1 MNRSRKTVS
10 KQLIIALG
18 LFAATTVF
26 AQKESR
32 TFEERFN
39 VKEDAVLEI
48 NTSYADIEFETWEK
62 DEVAITATIT
72 LDGATKEEVDTYFKN
87 TPIEILGNSTK
98 VTVSSKS
105 RNNNLFMYRG
115 DSDMEF
121 DFDNLHIDIPE
132 IAPFVVNVPQIA
144 PFPEMPPLPPMPPL
158 PTTKAFKFDYEAYEK
173 DGEKYMK
180 KWQKNF
186 EKSFDKEHQKKLE
199 AWGER
204 VEEQAKKMEE
214 RMHEQQER
222 RAEQLDKRALE
233 MDRRIEAREEKRAQ
247 ILSEREKERDLF
259 FVRRDSL
266 RGNDSNIFYFNT
278 DGAQRNYKIKKTI
291 KIKLPK
297 STRIK
302 MDVRHGE
309 VKLAENTK
317 NLNANL
323 SHSSLW
329 AVTIEGSETNVS
341 AAYTPVNVRKWNYGQ
356 LNTKYSEA
364 VSLAEVVELQLQ
376 ATSSHVTIDKIL
388 ERAFIKNS
396 FGPLHI
402 SELGANFKEL
412 DLSLKNGELKLHLPK
427 VATNIYIKENASSL
441 KIPSTMKLSKTQNGS
456 TTVNKGFH
464 LKNDSDRSILI
475 TADYSEVVIQ

>member
-1 MNRSRKTVS
+1 MNRSRRTIS

-18 LFAATTVF
+18 LFATAAVY
-26 AQKESR
+26 AQEESR
-32 TFEERFN
+32 TFEERFI
-39 VKEDAVLEI
+39 VKEDAVLDI

-62 DEVAITATIT
+62 DEVAISATIT
-72 LDGATKEEVDTYFKN
+72 LDGATKEEVDAYFKN

-105 RNNNLFMYRG
+105 RNNNLFVYR

-158 PTTKAFKFDYEAYEK
+158 PTTKAFKFDYEAYKK

-199 AWGER
+199 EWGER
-204 VEEQAKKMEE
+204 VE
-214 RMHEQQER
+214 EQQER

-233 MDRRIEAREEKRAQ
+233 MDRRIEVREEKRAQ
-247 ILSEREKERDLF
+247 ILSERKKERDLY

-266 RGNDSNIFYFNT
+266 RGNDSNIFYFSN

-329 AVTIEGSETNVS
+329 AVTIEGLETNVS

-376 ATSSHVTIDKIL
+376 ATSSHVTIDKLL

-402 SELGANFKEL
+402 NEIGANFKEL
-412 DLSLKNGELKLHLPK
+412 DLSLKNGELKLHLPQ
-427 VATNIYIKENASSL
+427 VGSNIYIKENSSSL
-441 KIPSTMKLSKTQNGS
+441 SIPSTMKLSKTTNGT
-456 TTVNKGFH
+456 TTVNKGFY
-464 LKNDSDRSILI
+464 LKNDAARSIVI